1 MATTKKKEHRKR
13 KRSSSSSYDISDD
26 ILNSFISSNSLLSSS
41 LSSFDINEY
50 NLSKKHKI
58 QLYKIS
64 PTIFIYYDKNLSIS
78 VLQSEDKQIYYFDD
92 NVNFYNRL
100 KKKLK
105 YTLLDIIKKKEDGTV
120 TVAVNINDNI
130 DIEKFMSYDNL
141 KKIRS
146 NVEIYYYDEN
156 NQPIT
161 PNVSE
166 KPMYYYRKDIKYF
179 YYNFNKRQLYYETYL
194 FSDKVIVIK
203 EALSSLKF
211 VPKDIKFILYTEF
224 IQKYDAISR
233 YFTPPINST
242 NPYNDNRILVSLNN
256 DRNQYVYFTDNTQ
269 TKQFIPDNDNKVVY
283 MTGEN
288 ININFYNYRLQKL
301 NYMLLYLDN
310 GQNYAFIPT
319 KDQTNVSPK
328 SGTIRVTANIL
339 PNHVE
344 DDVSPLD
351 YEILDPLRQDPN
363 SQNKY
368 RTIDYV
374 DEKQQPYTQIQFVT
388 WQYNTIYYDSIN
400 RIFTPSQKYK
410 ISLTNGNYTNFFNSD
425 KLILN
430 SYYTVEKNNRDRIAT
445 VFENQRGVG
454 SKKLK
459 VWLYETEYFETYNK
473 KITPTVDKIIVYYNN
488 DELDLI
494 LYNINQQIITIHTYE
509 FDKIYKI
516 IFNASPQTNYIT
528 WKYTTTYYN
537 TNNGEFIPLDN
548 YIIKFADKKNSN
560 IYNVNGENLTNYYTV
575 KRNDL
580 RNTAKVTE
588 KKQEGAGSNNLKMW
602 LYKTEYFETDNNS
615 IIPTTDKTI
624 VYYNDD
630 ESNIKLYNSNK
641 QIIRYYKLEFNKICK
656 IIFNELTSEK
666 QLYYK
671 WSFQTT
677 YYNSDGTTVFKPTDN
692 EIIKY
697 YNMYDDVYVTYN
709 SKYQQLNYFLYAADP
724 SYTTYSAVKIA
735 PNIIIDDRP
744 SSVVI
749 PQDVNATIIYRN
761 WTGPIIYFDENNKKF
776 TPDDTDSIKY
786 IDQSN
791 NLYNNNK
798 KKLNYEIKSTDHN
811 TTGKL
816 VVKKKSTQLLNSLA
830 VPSNYSLK
838 RVNYN
843 IIYYDENLHEFTPN
857 TDELIHFSNSTD
869 LLFFNFE
876 RKQLKYTLLKFM
888 DSSNTAKVQKNFDT
902 PYLQFYNSV
911 ALSSLKQWSYK
922 TKYVNKSGNTITPNS
937 DEIIKFTNSEET
949 KFYNNSKIELNYK
962 ISDNKSGGKIATKI
976 VTLRNVP
983 YNIRYLNKNNKEFTP
998 VSDDVIYFIDD
1009 DDDEN
1014 FYNINRQ
1021 VLVIYVRKSFNTNT
1035 NTLTVKIQKSSSNYV
1050 NIDTQNKI
1058 PLDASQHSSQHASQ
1072 HSSQRASQHGS
1083 PNGSQYVSPN
1093 GSQHGS
1099 QHVSPNG
1106 SQYVS
1111 QHGSQHGSPN
1121 GSQYVSPNGS
1131 QHVSPDGSQHVS
1143 QHGSQHVS
1151 PNGSQHVSPDGSQH
1165 VSPNPVSDGSQH
1177 VSPNP
1182 VSDGSQHVSPNP
1194 LSRKRQRRASNTN
1207 SKEPIVYSGKKVP
1220 NYPHP
1225 RKDYI
1230 FSISPRFFPDKQITS
1245 EMKKRIVVNI
1255 DYQLRDWIFKT
1266 IYINED
1272 DVQFLPIIE
1281 DTIYF
1286 YDDDGNVYN
1295 YNKEQILKYNIF
1307 KSKQYKGYYIA
1318 ERKIQSTS
1326 SRKEDYL
1333 DDTTRSS
1340 SKEVTDN
1347 EEDIIVQSSL
1357 VDSKIVKLCKRW
1369 KKNKKINPLNPINPF
1384 TTRNV
1389 TANGKV
1395 YKKLD
1400 KICEK
1405 IKLDDD
1411 IIVSSSSYDKD
1422 VDEKTI
1428 KTCKKWAAIKQK
1440 RPFAP
1445 YNPNSKTKRI
1455 IRRDGYTYKKLDKM
1469 CEKVKI
1475 DPDQDVSL
1483 SSSPIMYDVD
1493 SKTKEKCNK
1502 WAAIKRKYPNA
1513 PYNPDNIKKTVI
1525 AVNGELYN
1533 KLNKECHKVPIDLDY
1548 ILKENDI
1555 IHQRINEQTK
1565 KTAIK
1570 EERDEQ
1576 ERDEQERKERKE
1588 RKRKEQERIE
1598 KKRKE
1603 QEEQEERDE
1612 QERKERKKQEDDKIA
1627 LIEKCNLLKKLEKKL
1642 IEKPDDERLLQKI
1655 AKYKSTI
1662 KELKEKCS
1670 KIYKKDTDKIIL
1682 NKQLC
1687 LAWKEQRLIN
1697 PLTNEFIDREGKIY
1711 KDIKEQCKKIMQKI

>member
-1 MATTKKKEHRKR
+1 MATKKKKEHRKR

-41 LSSFDINEY
+41 SSSFDINEY

-64 PTIFIYYDKNLSIS
+64 PKIFIYYDKNLLIS
-78 VLQSEDKQIYYFDD
+78 VLQSDDKQIYYFDD

-130 DIEKFMSYDNL
+130 DIKKFMSSDPSNLQSDKL
-141 KKIRS
+141 KKIKS

-156 NQPIT
+156 NQPTI

-211 VPKDIKFILYTEF
+211 IPQDIKFILHTEF

-233 YFTPPINST
+233 YFKPPINST
-242 NPYNDNRILVSLNN
+242 NAYNDNRILVSLNN
-256 DRNQYVYFTDNTQ
+256 DRNQNVYFTDNTQ
-269 TKQFIPDNDNKVVY
+269 TKQFIPDNDNKIVY
-283 MTGEN
+283 MAGEN

-310 GQNYAFIPT
+310 GQGYAFIPT

-328 SGTIRVTANIL
+328 SRTIRVTADIL
-339 PNHVE
+339 PNHNE
-344 DDVSPLD
+344 DVVSPLD
-351 YEILDPLRQDPN
+351 YEIHDPFRQDPN

-368 RTIDYV
+368 RTIDDV
-374 DEKQQPYTQIQFVT
+374 DKQQQPYTQIQFVT
-388 WQYNTIYYDSIN
+388 WRYNTIYHDSIN
-400 RIFTPSQKYK
+400 RIFTPSQNYK
-410 ISLTNGNYTNFFNSD
+410 ISLTDGDYTNFFNSD

-430 SYYTVEKNNRDRIAT
+430 SYYVVEKNNRDRIAN

-488 DELDLI
+488 DDFDLK
-494 LYNINQQIITIHTYE
+494 LYNINQQIITINTYE

-528 WKYTTTYYN
+528 WIYTTTYYN
-537 TNNGEFIPLDN
+537 TNNGEFIPSDN
-548 YIIKFADKKNSN
+548 YIIKFADMKYKN
-560 IYNVNGENLTNYYTV
+560 IYNVNGENLTNYYIV

-580 RNTAKVTE
+580 TNIARVTE
-588 KKQEGAGSNNLKMW
+588 KKQDGAGSNNLKIW

-615 IIPTTDKTI
+615 IIPTADKTI

-630 ESNIKLYNSNK
+630 ETNIKLYNSNK
-641 QIIRYYKLEFNKICK
+641 QIIRYYKLEFDKICK
-656 IIFNELTSEK
+656 IIFNALTSEK
-666 QLYYK
+666 PLYYK
-671 WSFQTT
+671 WTFETT

-697 YNMYDDVYVTYN
+697 YNMYNDVYITYN
-709 SKYQQLNYFLYAADP
+709 SKYQQLNYLLYADP
-724 SYTTYSAVKIA
+724 SYAKYSAVKIA
-735 PNIIIDDRP
+735 SNIIIDDRP

-749 PQDVNATIIYRN
+749 PQDVNATIIYHN
-761 WTGPIIYFDENNKKF
+761 WIGSIIYFDENNKIF

-798 KKLNYEIKSTDHN
+798 KKLNYEIKSTNHY

-816 VVKKKSTQLLNSLA
+816 SVKKKSTQLLNSLA

-857 TDELIHFSNSTD
+857 TDELIHFSNSIN
-869 LLFFNFE
+869 LLFFNSE

-902 PYLQFYNSV
+902 PYLQFYNPI

-922 TKYVNKSGNTITPNS
+922 TKYLNENGKKIIPDS

-949 KFYNNSKIELNYK
+949 KFYNDSEIELNYK

-976 VTLRNVP
+976 VKLRTAP
-983 YNIRYLNKNNKEFTP
+983 YNIRYLDKNNKEFTP
-998 VSDDVIYFIDD
+998 VSDDDIYFI

-1021 VLVIYVRKSFNTNT
+1021 KIVIYKRNSFNTDT
-1035 NTLTVKIQKSSSNYV
+1035 NTLIVKIQKSSSNYA
-1050 NIDTQNKI
+1050 NIDTQDKI
-1058 PLDASQHSSQHASQ
+1058 PLDASQ

-1083 PNGSQYVSPN
+1083 QRA
-1093 GSQHGS
+1093 S
-1099 QHVSPNG
+1099 QHVSPN
-1106 SQYVS
+1106 VS
-1111 QHGSQHGSPN
+1111 QHSSQRASPN
-1121 GSQYVSPNGS
+1121 GSQYASQNGSQNGS
-1131 QHVSPDGSQHVS
+1131 QHASQNGSQHAS
-1143 QHGSQHVS
+1143 QHASQNGSQYASPNPFSDGSQHVS
-1151 PNGSQHVSPDGSQH
+1151 PNGSQHVSP
-1165 VSPNPVSDGSQH
+1165 NPLSDGSQH
-1177 VSPNP
+1177 A
-1182 VSDGSQHVSPNP
+1182 SPNP
-1194 LSRKRQRRASNTN
+1194 LSRKRQRRTSNTN

-1220 NYPHP
+1220 DYPHP

-1245 EMKKRIVVNI
+1245 EMKKRTVVNI
-1255 DYQLRDWIFKT
+1255 DYQLRDWIFRT
-1266 IYINED
+1266 IYINKD

-1307 KSKQYKGYYIA
+1307 KSKKYKGYYIA
-1318 ERKIQSTS
+1318 EIKRKIQSTS

-1347 EEDIIVQSSL
+1347 EEDIIAQSSL

-1369 KKNKKINPLNPINPF
+1369 KKNKKINPLNPINPL

-1422 VDEKTI
+1422 VDEETI

-1455 IRRDGYTYKKLDKM
+1455 IIRDGYTYKKLDKM

-1475 DPDQDVSL
+1475 DSDQYVSL

-1555 IHQRINEQTK
+1555 IHERINAQTK
-1565 KTAIK
+1565 KTAIN
-1570 EERDEQ
+1570 E

-1588 RKRKEQERIE
+1588 RKRKEHEEQEKKERIE

-1612 QERKERKKQEDDKIA
+1612 RERKERKKQEDDKIA
-1627 LIEKCNLLKKLEKKL
+1627 LIEKCNALKKLEKKL
-1642 IEKPDDERLLQKI
+1642 IEKPDDKRLLQKI
-1655 AKYKSTI
+1655 AEYKSTI

-1687 LAWKEQRLIN
+1687 LAWKEQRYVN